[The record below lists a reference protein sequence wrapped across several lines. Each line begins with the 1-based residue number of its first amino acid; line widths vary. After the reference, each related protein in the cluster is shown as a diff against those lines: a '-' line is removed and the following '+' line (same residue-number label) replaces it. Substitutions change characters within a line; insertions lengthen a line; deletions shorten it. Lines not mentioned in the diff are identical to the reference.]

1 MQPVG
6 ARSSCGRRSR
16 SGSQPADA
24 KPAASPDT
32 RFNASARSG
41 WKPRRDGA
49 AVSAFGDGLLVG
61 IVIGALWVVVVFAIA
76 AVIGRGEGEGE
87 RQ

>member
-1 MQPVG
+1 
-6 ARSSCGRRSR
+6 
-16 SGSQPADA
+16 
-24 KPAASPDT
+24 
-32 RFNASARSG
+32 
-41 WKPRRDGA
+41 
-49 AVSAFGDGLLVG
+49 VSAFGDGLLVG